1 VHESNKQIEKKTRII
16 SFGFIAAVLGFLLIV
31 YALWQITDEIVI
43 EKKTGF
49 DLKVFEA
56 LSGYTSPFATDVM
69 LTLTF
74 FGSALFILPAYFVLA
89 AVVYY
94 FKRNKFLSIAIIV
107 IGMFSRLLLFIIKN
121 VFRRERPL
129 QKLTDEV
136 HGFSYPSGHSF
147 SSFAFYGLIIYFIW
161 KSDLHKA
168 WKWILTLLLILFAAS
183 IALSRVYL
191 HVHFASDVLAG
202 LCLSLIWL
210 GVSLWILEKMGK
222 RKI

>member
-1 VHESNKQIEKKTRII
+1 VHESKKQIEKKTKVV
-16 SFGFIAAVLGFLLIV
+16 SLGFIAAILGFLLIV

-49 DLKVFEA
+49 DMKVFEA

-74 FGSALFILPAYFVLA
+74 FGSALFILPAYFLLA
-89 AVVYY
+89 GIVYY
-94 FKRNKFLSIAIIV
+94 FKRNRFLSIAIIV
-107 IGMFSRLLLFIIKN
+107 IGLFSRLLLFIIKN

-129 QKLTDEV
+129 QKLTDEA

-147 SSFAFYGLIIYFIW
+147 SSFAFYGLVLYFIW
-161 KSDLHKA
+161 KTELKLA
-168 WKWILTLLLILFAAS
+168 WKWLLSLLLFLFAAS
-183 IALSRVYL
+183 IAFSRVYL

-202 LCLSLIWL
+202 FCLSLIWL
-210 GVSLWILEKMGK
+210 GVSLWILERTQKQ
-222 RKI
+222 RL